1 MNIALFLNN
10 LDEEYQISVYRG
22 VQMEIEA
29 LDMGM
34 ICVQDE
40 MFTANKAAIFS
51 SKAFIGADGILIL
64 SSVFMHKE
72 NFVTNFAEFFKN
84 PQNKF
89 NCPVVSIGQQL
100 PYFPS
105 IIVESHDSMYK
116 IMKHLIDFHKY
127 RKFLFVGGPK
137 THQDNITRETIYKLM
152 IETTGCEGTVIN
164 GEFTAVSG
172 SSIMR
177 DYLISHVDIP
187 DAVVAASD
195 TIAFGV
201 QRALHTYG
209 KICAVI
215 GFDDTAKAQM
225 EISNLTTV
233 RQPFEDMGRQA
244 VRTLR
249 DMIMGEEVPK
259 VVSID
264 STLVIRASCGCGKR
278 IEETKSL
285 MPRLLEMQYNAI
297 NSESFLL
304 NVSFLSQ
311 SLITVNSLEEIALP
325 LQYFLTGLNI
335 ATFYLI
341 LYKKPGLAPMRQGIL
356 VFQRVNNK
364 DSFDFSYLS
373 QVKEQ
378 SLASTE
384 NIVFLNDFF
393 GVIVKA
399 RDTQGGKIAFGGWAI
414 YHLRSGS
421 EYLGLIVYST
431 TNMLHSYV
439 CSAAVFIA
447 NTVKRLQIAETEQ
460 ERLKK
465 LEEEVAFRTRDLVAT
480 HKKLEEEAK
489 RRLEV
494 EAEVLS
500 ISELERQRFSMDL
513 HDDICQRLAGISMF
527 CRSLASRE
535 DAEILL
541 PELSEMI
548 DETLTRTR
556 QYAHDSFP
564 VELDAFGLNEAL
576 FSLCHSVNKQSLC
589 LCSYKGV
596 ALAPLPLTH
605 VQKLNIY
612 RIIQEAL
619 ANVIKHSKA
628 KNVSVGVDT
637 EEGYIV
643 VYVQDDGIGDVR
655 ISSSRDGA
663 PASSV
668 QPRRRGGG
676 LGLRSMQYRAHQLG
690 ADYRI
695 VSSETGTLVEV
706 KIPISIA
713 PPAKPD

>member
-1 MNIALFLNN
+1 
-10 LDEEYQISVYRG
+10 
-22 VQMEIEA
+22 MEIEA

-40 MFTANKAAIFS
+40 MFTASKAATFS
-51 SKAFIGADGILIL
+51 SKAFIGVDGVLIL
-64 SSVFMHKE
+64 SSVFVHKE
-72 NFVTNFAEFFKN
+72 NFTTNFAEFFKN

-89 NCPVVSIGQQL
+89 GCPVVSIGQQL

-116 IMKHLIDFHKY
+116 LMKHLIDFHKY

-137 THQDNITRETIYKLM
+137 DHQDNTTREIVFRWM

-177 DYLISHVDIP
+177 DYLISHIDLP

-201 QRALHTYG
+201 QKALHTYG

-244 VRTLR
+244 VRILR

-278 IEETKSL
+278 IKETKSL

-311 SLITVNSLEEIALP
+311 SLITVNSLEEIAPP
-325 LQYFLTGLNI
+325 LQHFLMGLNI

-341 LYKKPGLAPMRQGIL
+341 LYQKPELAPTKQGIL

-364 DSFDFSYLS
+364 DFFDFSYLS

-378 SLASTE
+378 SFASNG

-393 GVIVKA
+393 GAIVKA
-399 RDTQGGKIAFGGWAI
+399 RNTQDGEIAFGGWTI
-414 YHLRSGS
+414 YHLQSGY

-431 TNMLHSYV
+431 TDMIHSYV
-439 CSAAVFIA
+439 SSAAVFIA

-527 CRSLASRE
+527 CRSLASRA
-535 DAEILL
+535 DAEVLL

-576 FSLCHSVNKQSLC
+576 FSLCYSVNKQNVC
-589 LCSYKGV
+589 LCSYEWIV
-596 ALAPLPLTH
+596 PPPLPLTH

-628 KNVSVGVDT
+628 KNVSVAVVK
-637 EEGYIV
+637 EEDYIV
-643 VYVQDDGIGDVR
+643 VHVQDDGIGDVR
-655 ISSSRDGA
+655 ISSFREGTGIS
-663 PASSV
+663 ASI
-668 QPRRRGGG
+668 QPRRRGAG

-695 VSSETGTLVEV
+695 VSSDTGTLVEV
-706 KIPISIA
+706 KIPI
-713 PPAKPD
+713 